1 MRKRRNSNSK
11 LKKILTIV
19 IILVIILLAFLY
31 VFFNTDLLRTKR
43 NTFHKYFET
52 IPDALD
58 VLEKY
63 QDDNEKYLSQ
73 KENTP
78 YTRKGTASI
87 ESSSN
92 VADSNIL
99 DKIKFTIN
107 EKRDNS
113 NEKNNIDFTVN
124 NGVDTLETISYIEN
138 KDTFGVKCP
147 DIVTGYV
154 CVKNEQLTRVLD
166 DIVFE
171 NISVSNEV
179 NRINLAKLLETTK
192 VEKNKILGLDDVVKT
207 SLPATKYEKEK
218 RRKVKIEDKTYNTTA
233 YSISLNETESANL
246 QINLL
251 TKISQDSILM
261 DYITSKC
268 KLLNL
273 GDEYT
278 TINILN
284 STMKKRIDDL
294 KKDPTKA
301 KNLKITLCEYKQKN
315 IRTEIQYGETKINI
329 THFIDGEN
337 ELSSIQI
344 GDETYG
350 LSKKDGK
357 YILSYG
363 NDEKELTLSAE
374 WNQAGSIENNDI
386 KNYVSI
392 NKKQGIKSITYKY
405 EDSVQFTNDI
415 GNIKDF
421 TNESSA
427 ILNDFSD
434 DEVKQFISL
443 LKDKINQVYIN
454 KGASVGINLDPIFT
468 SE

>member
-1 MRKRRNSNSK
+1 
-11 LKKILTIV
+11 
-19 IILVIILLAFLY
+19 
-31 VFFNTDLLRTKR
+31 
-43 NTFHKYFET
+43 
-52 IPDALD
+52 
-58 VLEKY
+58 
-63 QDDNEKYLSQ
+63 
-73 KENTP
+73 
-78 YTRKGTASI
+78 
-87 ESSSN
+87 
-92 VADSNIL
+92 
-99 DKIKFTIN
+99 
-107 EKRDNS
+107 
-113 NEKNNIDFTVN
+113 
-124 NGVDTLETISYIEN
+124 
-138 KDTFGVKCP
+138 
-147 DIVTGYV
+147 
-154 CVKNEQLTRVLD
+154 
-166 DIVFE
+166 
-171 NISVSNEV
+171 
-179 NRINLAKLLETTK
+179 
-192 VEKNKILGLDDVVKT
+192 
-207 SLPATKYEKEK
+207 
-218 RRKVKIEDKTYNTTA
+218 
-233 YSISLNETESANL
+233 
-246 QINLL
+246 
-251 TKISQDSILM
+251 M

-363 NDEKELTLSAE
+363 NEEKELTLSAE